1 MSKPDGNQTHT
12 CVMCNAKLESKEALQ
27 DHFRKH
33 ANKEIDLKGR
43 QLGPA
48 GELKELTN
56 KDRTYIKG
64 TGSQINTNIVCD
76 VCGEA
81 FKCNTKAIQH
91 KFRKHPFNAAKHYCP
106 QCGMQFPLLG
116 HRDKH
121 LKEQHETA
129 HIPKNP
135 YPCYQC
141 GAVFYNKLAHE
152 YHHKSAHHRV
162 VSLYKQILTPP
173 PSKKIRYNNAGEPQ
187 SAYYCHLCGIEYI
200 SKFNLEKH
208 LERQHTEEERG
219 TTPVDIYKCNTCDG
233 LFYNQKAYNNHNTY
247 HRPGDLYVTSEEQR
261 LQTVRRVDQDFD
273 IRRVQ
278 PIAERYMPKY
288 RSRRTNIYSSKTQKA
303 NKRKEN
309 SSDEEMSPPPNSD
322 SDEDSLVDQPTTTT
336 VDISTAANNAT
347 AADDTMLSVEGG
359 IATAEEQ
366 ISTKS
371 IDDVI
376 QSSDNLDSNTITTAA
391 AAATT
396 DDSCQVTQPP
406 PPSSEQDNL

>member
-1 MSKPDGNQTHT
+1 MSKPEGTHT
-12 CVMCNAKLESKEALQ
+12 CVMCDAKLESKEALQ

-43 QLGPA
+43 QLGPT

-64 TGSQINTNIVCD
+64 TGSQINTNILCD

-81 FKCNTKAIQH
+81 FTCNTKAIQH

-121 LKEQHETA
+121 LKEQHETE

-152 YHHKSAHHRV
+152 YHHKSAHHRI
-162 VSLYKQILTPP
+162 VSLYKQIITPP

-208 LERQHTEEERG
+208 LERQHSSQERN
-219 TTPVDIYKCNTCDG
+219 TTPVDIFKCNTCDG

-278 PIAERYMPKY
+278 PVAERYMPKY
-288 RSRRTNIYSSKTQKA
+288 RRRRTKIYVQKNA
-303 NKRKEN
+303 VQNKKP
-309 SSDEEMSPPPNSD
+309 SSDDEMSPPPNSD
-322 SDEDSLVDQPTTTT
+322 SEDETNTSNNKTDKSTSETATKTT
-336 VDISTAANNAT
+336 S
-347 AADDTMLSVEGG
+347 
-359 IATAEEQ
+359 
-366 ISTKS
+366 
-371 IDDVI
+371 
-376 QSSDNLDSNTITTAA
+376 TITTIT
-391 AAATT
+391 ATPST
-396 DDSCQVTQPP
+396 DTISDNSTDLTTSTTAVTDPLAITPVSSTEKSQQPSAPPTDQV
-406 PPSSEQDNL
+406 NL